1 MPRMSLEPP
10 EPSAAPVRGRLRRL
24 AGWVRRR
31 PACSLAL
38 VLGLGFVALNALA
51 FAHAGAMTT
60 FVPAGEST
68 AKPEALSWRERAS
81 ALAFGVRVRRPVNHR
96 TPAAAGLPFSTEV
109 LDARG
114 SEVEVWL
121 VRHEASRGV
130 VVLCHGYAASKASLI
145 PVAEEFYARG
155 YSCLLVDFR
164 GSGGSAGS
172 TTSLGYHEAADV
184 VAAVHR
190 AEALTT
196 PGQPVI
202 LFGTSM
208 GAAAALRAIHA
219 ESVAPTALILE
230 APYNRLLDT
239 VRNRFRLMGVPSF
252 PSAELLVFWGGVR
265 GGIDGF
271 AHDPADYAASV
282 TCPTLI
288 LHGDQ
293 DQRVSVIEVREVFD
307 NLSATSRKL
316 VLLEGVGHESYVAAC
331 GPAWRAAVDEFLRS
345 LGE

>member
-1 MPRMSLEPP
+1 MSLEPT
-10 EPSAAPVRGRLRRL
+10 EPAAALARLRLRRV
-24 AGWVRRR
+24 AGWTRRHPLR
-31 PACSLAL
+31 SLGL
-38 VLGLGFVALNALA
+38 VLSAGFVTLNALA

-60 FVPAGEST
+60 FAPAGEST
-68 AKPEALSWRERAS
+68 ARPEALSLGGRAS
-81 ALAFGVRVRRPVNHR
+81 ALVFGVRVRRPVNHR

-121 VRHEASRGV
+121 VPHEASRGV

-184 VAAVHR
+184 AAAVHR
-190 AEALTT
+190 ADELAG

-202 LFGTSM
+202 VFGTSM
-208 GAAAALRAIHA
+208 GAAAVLRAIHT
-219 ESVAPTALILE
+219 ESIAPSALILE

-239 VRNRFRLMGVPSF
+239 VRNRFRLLGVPSF

-293 DQRVSVIEVREVFD
+293 DQRVSVTEVREVFD
-307 NLSATSRKL
+307 GLSAESREL

-331 GPAWRAAVDEFLRS
+331 GPVWRAAVGEFLAS
-345 LGE
+345 LAE